1 MPKQLKS
8 LTTRK
13 SRFPYWFELTVW
25 LLYVCMYK
33 YSFYVDWAGIPNPA
47 RDNFPDPQLCL
58 YAIAMTLY
66 VIPFYRYLAPWLL
79 SRKRYGWFVLSI
91 ILYFGVGCK
100 WSNLVVSFTF
110 KELVQQ
116 PDLHHFFAQNFAIAK
131 SVLFMLFGWNS
142 NILFTD
148 IIAFLSITFV
158 RFAFDNE
165 RKKYLL
171 EKDNL
176 VLQLESLKA
185 QLHPHFLF
193 NTLNNIYGMSLTGN
207 KETPAFILR
216 LSDMMRF
223 ILYDCQQHT
232 VPLEKDIAFLENYLE
247 MEKKRYPSAN
257 IQFSVEG
264 NPDHQSIAPLLFI
277 QFVENS
283 FKHGAHRF
291 NDTGFIHGSLN
302 VVDKKLVFMIK
313 NDVFASSPTPPLK
326 ERRGKPST
334 STFDGQNGF
343 YYGGVGIENVRKRL
357 QLYYPEKYTLAINRN
372 KDVFEVILTIQ
383 L

>member
-1 MPKQLKS
+1 MIKLLKLPRTHKNS
-8 LTTRK
+8 
-13 SRFPYWFELTVW
+13 FPYWFELSVW
-25 LLYVCMYK
+25 LVYVCMYK
-33 YSFYVDWAGIPNPA
+33 YSYYVDWANIPNP
-47 RDNFPDPQLCL
+47 DYNNDLPHPQLCL

-66 VIPFYRYLAPWLL
+66 VIPFYRYIGPWLL
-79 SRKRYGWFVLSI
+79 KRKRYGWFVLTI
-91 ILYFGVGCK
+91 ILYFGVVSK
-100 WSNLVVSFTF
+100 WSNLAVSFSF

-116 PDLHHFFAQNFAIAK
+116 SDLHHYFARNFAYAK
-131 SVLFMLFGWNS
+131 SVLFLLFGWNT
-142 NILFTD
+142 NILLTD

-158 RFAFDNE
+158 RYAFENE
-165 RKKYLL
+165 RKKYLV

-223 ILYDCQQHT
+223 ILYDCQQNT

-247 MEKKRYPSAN
+247 MEKKRYPSAD

-264 NPDHQSIAPLLFI
+264 NPDGLSIAPLLFI

-291 NDTGFIHGSLN
+291 NDTGFIHGSLR
-302 VVDKKLVFMIK
+302 VVEKKLVFTIR
-313 NDVFASSPTPPLK
+313 NDVFATSPPTSPLMEGGRK
-326 ERRGKPST
+326 HSPLSET
-334 STFDGQNGF
+334 L
-343 YYGGVGIENVRKRL
+343 YGGVGIENVRKRL
-357 QLYYPEKYTLAINRN
+357 QLYYPEKHTLAINRN
-372 KDVFEVILTIQ
+372 NDTFEVVLTIN